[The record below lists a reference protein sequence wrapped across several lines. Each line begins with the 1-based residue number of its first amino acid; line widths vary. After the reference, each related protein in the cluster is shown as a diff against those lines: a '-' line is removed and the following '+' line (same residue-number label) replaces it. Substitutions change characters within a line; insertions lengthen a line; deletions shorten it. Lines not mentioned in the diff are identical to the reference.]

1 MQARS
6 NPRCRLVIPDPIHS
20 VDNLDPLRRTPAGYE
35 RARDRRTPFPKRDSE
50 FDGSFSSA
58 RSSSGG
64 SLVLVPQS
72 VADQVAIMEGRAK
85 RGVPNHLIGYPS
97 EESDA
102 GSHHNES
109 ESLD

>member
-35 RARDRRTPFPKRDSE
+35 RARDRRTVPKRDSE
-50 FDGSFSSA
+50 FDGSFPLPVALQEA
-58 RSSSGG
+58 RWSWS
-64 SLVLVPQS
+64 PN
-72 VADQVAIMEGRAK
+72 VADDVAVVGKEGGAK
-85 RGVPNHLIGYPS
+85 SLIGYPS